1 MMMNN
6 SKNKKSVIEIDTEFI
21 KLDNLIKLS
30 GVADTGGQAKFM
42 VQNGYVKLNGEICEM
57 RNKKIRNSDIVEV
70 DNGDVSG
77 FIIEVRSK

>member
-1 MMMNN
+1 MNN
-6 SKNKKSVIEIDTEFI
+6 SKNKKLIIEIDTEFI

-57 RNKKIRNSDIVEV
+57 RNKKIRNGDVVEV
-70 DNGDVSG
+70 DNGDIND
-77 FIIEVRSK
+77 FTIEVRSK